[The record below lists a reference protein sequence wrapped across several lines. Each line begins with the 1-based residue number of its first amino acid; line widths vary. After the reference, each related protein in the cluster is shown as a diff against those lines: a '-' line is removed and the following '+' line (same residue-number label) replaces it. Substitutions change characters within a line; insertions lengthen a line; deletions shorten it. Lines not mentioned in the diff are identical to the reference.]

1 MRRASRVVSQSLMK
15 LAKDPA
21 WLALVGNRIVILR
34 EIKRVKQVE
43 LANALGI
50 SVGRLS
56 NYERG
61 RRPVDIETAIALC
74 RKLDSTLDYL
84 YTGNTRGL
92 PFHVGERLAQQE
104 GRLHLPGGEDGPGF
118 KN

>member
-1 MRRASRVVSQSLMK
+1 MRRASRVVSQSPMK

-34 EIKRVKQVE
+34 EIKHVKQVE
-43 LANALGI
+43 LAKALGI

-61 RRPVDIETAIALC
+61 TRPVDIETAIALC
-74 RKLDSTLDYL
+74 GKLDSTLDYL

-92 PFHVGERLAQQE
+92 PFHVAQEMAQQE
-104 GRLHLPGGEDGPGF
+104 GRLHMPGGEDGTGF

>member
-1 MRRASRVVSQSLMK
+1 MK

-21 WLALVGNRIVILR
+21 WKALVGNRIVTVR
-34 EIKRVKQVE
+34 EIQHVKQVD
-43 LANALGI
+43 LARALGI

-61 RRPVDIETAIALC
+61 SRPLDIEIAIAIC
-74 RKLDSTLDYL
+74 QKLDSTLDYL

-92 PFHVGERLAQQE
+92 PFHVAEQIARQE
-104 GRLHLPGGEDGPGF
+104 GRLTLHGGEDRTGIF

>member
-1 MRRASRVVSQSLMK
+1 MRRCVGLASQSAMK

-34 EIKRVKQVE
+34 DIKHVKQVE
-43 LANALGI
+43 LANAIGI

-61 RRPVDIETAIALC
+61 TRPVDIETAIALC
-74 RKLDSTLDYL
+74 ERLDSTLDYL

-92 PFHVGERLAQQE
+92 PFHVAQQMARLE

>member
-1 MRRASRVVSQSLMK
+1 MK

-61 RRPVDIETAIALC
+61 TRPVDIETAIALC
-74 RKLDSTLDYL
+74 GKLDSTLDYL

-92 PFHVGERLAQQE
+92 PFDLGQQIAHQD
-104 GRLHLPGGEDGPGF
+104 GRLHIPGGEDGPSKL

>member
-1 MRRASRVVSQSLMK
+1 MK

-34 EIKRVKQVE
+34 ELKHVKQVE
-43 LANALGI
+43 LAKALGI

-61 RRPVDIETAIALC
+61 TRPVDIETAIALC
-74 RKLDSTLDYL
+74 GKLDSTLDYL

-92 PFHVGERLAQQE
+92 PFHVAQQMAQKD
-104 GRLHLPGGEDGPGF
+104 GRLQLPGGEDGTGF